1 MPESD
6 STKELELYSR
16 DGEVTSVR
24 SPIRI
29 QILRLLREGDDVTFT
44 EIQEATGLSKSTV
57 SSYLNS
63 LDDAGLIVRVPDPV
77 DARRKIYRLSATY
90 LGQIDPSTYAAP
102 TEYREL
108 IRQTYTNYDRIDYK
122 EMLPHIFRVAL
133 AESGIRIDPVLKRG
147 GIILGEAVAPYV
159 VSDSLEKTIDNIKE
173 FWEHYGFG
181 EIRLVSETPLLL
193 DVYKCYECMTLPKGI
208 SGGCIISK
216 GILSALFTT
225 FFRCPVQVTEIT
237 CMTDGS
243 EFCRFEIKPKM
254 L

>member
-108 IRQTYTNYDRIDYK
+108 
-122 EMLPHIFRVAL
+122 M
-133 AESGIRIDPVLKRG
+133 S
-147 GIILGEAVAPYV
+147 
-159 VSDSLEKTIDNIKE
+159 
-173 FWEHYGFG
+173 
-181 EIRLVSETPLLL
+181 
-193 DVYKCYECMTLPKGI
+193 
-208 SGGCIISK
+208 
-216 GILSALFTT
+216 
-225 FFRCPVQVTEIT
+225 
-237 CMTDGS
+237 
-243 EFCRFEIKPKM
+243 
-254 L
+254 

>member
-16 DGEVTSVR
+16 DGNVTTVR
-24 SPIRI
+24 SPVRL
-29 QILRLLREGDDVTFT
+29 QILRLMREGDDVTFS

-57 SSYLNS
+57 SNYLNS
-63 LDDAGLIVRVPDPV
+63 LDEAGLIARVPDPN
-77 DARRKIYRLSATY
+77 DARKKIYRLSSTY
-90 LGQIDPSTYAAP
+90 LGQVDPTTYAAP
-102 TEYREL
+102 AEYREL

-159 VSDSLEKTIDNIKE
+159 VADSLDKTIENIQE
-173 FWEHYGFG
+173 FWVHYGFG
-181 EIRLVSETPLLL
+181 EVQAVSTAPLVL

-216 GILSALFTT
+216 GMFSALFSA
-225 FFRCPVQVTEIT
+225 FFRCPVQVKELA

-243 EFCRFEIKPKM
+243 ECCRFEIRPKM

>member
-16 DGEVTSVR
+16 DGHVTSVR

-29 QILRLLREGDDVTFT
+29 QILRLLRDNDVTFS
-44 EIQEATGLSKSTV
+44 EIQNVTGLSKSTV
-57 SSYLNS
+57 STYLNT
-63 LDDAGLIVRVPDPV
+63 LDDAGLIVRITDPK
-77 DARRKIYRLSATY
+77 DARRKIYHLSATY
-90 LGQIDPSTYAAP
+90 LGQIDPATYAAP
-102 TEYREL
+102 SEYREL

-147 GIILGEAVAPYV
+147 GNILGEAVAPYV
-159 VSDSLEKTIDNIKE
+159 VSDSLDKTLENIQE
-173 FWEHYGFG
+173 FWDHYGFG
-181 EIRLVSETPLLL
+181 EVHIVSKAPLVL

-208 SGGCIISK
+208 SGGCIISQ
-216 GILSALFTT
+216 GILSSLFSA
-225 FFRCPVQVTEIT
+225 FFKCLVEVKEVV

>member
-16 DGEVTSVR
+16 DGHVTSVR

-29 QILRLLREGDDVTFT
+29 QILRLLREEEDVSFS

-63 LDDAGLIVRVPDPV
+63 LDDAGLIVRVPDPS

-90 LGQIDPSTYAAP
+90 LGQIDPATYAAP

-147 GIILGEAVAPYV
+147 GNILGEAVAPYV
-159 VSDSLEKTIDNIKE
+159 VSDSLDKTLENIQE

-181 EIRLVSETPLLL
+181 DVKVVSTAPVVL

-208 SGGCIISK
+208 AGGCIISK
-216 GILSALFTT
+216 GILSSLFSA
-225 FFRCPVQVTEIT
+225 FFHCPVVVKEVA
-237 CMTDGS
+237 CMTEGS